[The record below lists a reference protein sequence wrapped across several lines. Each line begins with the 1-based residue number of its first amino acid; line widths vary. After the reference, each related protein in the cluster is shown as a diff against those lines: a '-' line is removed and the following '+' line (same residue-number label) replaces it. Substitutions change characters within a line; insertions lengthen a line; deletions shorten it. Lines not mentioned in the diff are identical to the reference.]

1 MAAPKREM
9 ACILCGASSRRIPRA
24 SPMVQLMRQIV
35 VVALLA
41 AGFAAG
47 FVAPPRR
54 RCAAAPSLMPRRSFE
69 GDPFEILGVGPDATK
84 TELRKAFRKKAL
96 KTHPDVND
104 SPEAAAEFAKIQ
116 SAYDTLSDPDRRRA
130 WERAKRSGAPPPR
143 SGGGRRPPPGYK
155 PRSER
160 SKDSYWSGPP
170 PGYSQTPYGYDDA
183 GGDSWGSIFGD
194 LLRGVASNPKGTIRG
209 AVSDLLDVL
218 EATADSSINTEFA
231 TEKEW
236 AAAVADAEKLGDRLE
251 KMLRDDLIPNLAA
264 AKAEEKAARVDKS
277 LDVDALLDLTAAAA
291 GLDAKKRACEKQIRN
306 ARREVEALR
315 RAGPPTGSSS
325 SYRSSRPS
333 SSSTYRSA
341 PRPRATAPPPP
352 SRADKQRRI
361 DDELEEL
368 KKVPPHKRRRPPP
381 SPSKERRVDD
391 ELDALKKKLG
401 KK

>member
-1 MAAPKREM
+1 MAR
-9 ACILCGASSRRIPRA
+9 IL
-24 SPMVQLMRQIV
+24 
-35 VVALLA
+35 ALLA
-41 AGFAAG
+41 GATA
-47 FVAPPRR
+47 FVRPPT
-54 RCAAAPSLMPRRSFE
+54 RCHQPPLTPRRSGFD

-116 SAYDTLSDPDRRRA
+116 GAYDTLSDPDRRRA

-277 LDVDALLDLTAAAA
+277 ADVDFLLEKTAEAA

-325 SYRSSRPS
+325 SSYRSARPSSSSSSSTYRSSRPS

-361 DDELEEL
+361 DDELEKL

>member
-1 MAAPKREM
+1 MLAR
-9 ACILCGASSRRIPRA
+9 IL
-24 SPMVQLMRQIV
+24 L
-35 VVALLA
+35 ALLA
-41 AGFAAG
+41 AGAAG

-54 RCAAAPSLMPRRSFE
+54 RCAAAPSLMPRRSFD

-104 SPEAAAEFAKIQ
+104 SPEAAAEFARIQ
-116 SAYDTLSDPDRRRA
+116 GAYDTLSDPDRRRA

-277 LDVDALLDLTAAAA
+277 ADIDLLLEKTAEAA

-325 SYRSSRPS
+325 SYRSSSSSSSTYRSSRPS

-352 SRADKQRRI
+352 SRADKARRI

>member
-1 MAAPKREM
+1 MAR
-9 ACILCGASSRRIPRA
+9 L
-24 SPMVQLMRQIV
+24 L
-35 VVALLA
+35 ALLA
-41 AGFAAG
+41 GATA
-47 FVAPPRR
+47 FVRPPT
-54 RCAAAPSLMPRRSFE
+54 RCHRPPLTPRRSFE

-116 SAYDTLSDPDRRRA
+116 GAYDTLSDPDRRRA

-315 RAGPPTGSSS
+315 RAGPPTGSPSS

-361 DDELEEL
+361 DDELEQL

>member
-1 MAAPKREM
+1 MAHM
-9 ACILCGASSRRIPRA
+9 LLI
-24 SPMVQLMRQIV
+24 
-35 VVALLA
+35 LLA
-41 AGFAAG
+41 GATTA
-47 FVAPPRR
+47 FVRPPT
-54 RCAAAPSLMPRRSFE
+54 RCHQPPLTPRRSGFD

-116 SAYDTLSDPDRRRA
+116 GAYDTLSDPDRRRA

-277 LDVDALLDLTAAAA
+277 LDVDALLEKTAEAA

-325 SYRSSRPS
+325 SYRSSSSSSSTYRSSRPSSSSSSTYRSSRPSSSRPS

-352 SRADKQRRI
+352 SSADKQRRI

>member
-1 MAAPKREM
+1 MARS
-9 ACILCGASSRRIPRA
+9 LFF
-24 SPMVQLMRQIV
+24 
-35 VVALLA
+35 ALLA
-41 AGFAAG
+41 AGAAG

-104 SPEAAAEFAKIQ
+104 SPEAATEFAKIQ
-116 SAYDTLSDPDRRRA
+116 GAYDTLSDPDRRRA

-325 SYRSSRPS
+325 SSYRSSRPS

-352 SRADKQRRI
+352 SRADKARRI

>member
-1 MAAPKREM
+1 MAR
-9 ACILCGASSRRIPRA
+9 IL
-24 SPMVQLMRQIV
+24 
-35 VVALLA
+35 ALLA
-41 AGFAAG
+41 GATA
-47 FVAPPRR
+47 FVRPPT
-54 RCAAAPSLMPRRSFE
+54 RCHHPPLTPRRSGFD

-277 LDVDALLDLTAAAA
+277 ADVDFLLEKTAEAA

-325 SYRSSRPS
+325 SYRSSSSSSSTYRSSRPS

-341 PRPRATAPPPP
+341 PRPRATALPPPP
-352 SRADKQRRI
+352 SSADKQKKI